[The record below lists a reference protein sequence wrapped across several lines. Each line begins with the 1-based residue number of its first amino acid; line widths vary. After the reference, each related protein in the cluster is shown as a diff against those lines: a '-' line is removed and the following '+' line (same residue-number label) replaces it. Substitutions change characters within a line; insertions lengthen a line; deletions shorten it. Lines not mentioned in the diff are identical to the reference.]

1 MIKFNFV
8 KLAQDMNRDF
18 KLTAILKTIKNQK
31 QFICASMEKNHV
43 VFLLIIQECHD
54 AFIIDLYIQ

>member
-1 MIKFNFV
+1 MGALLFSRVIVPYAFI
-8 KLAQDMNRDF
+8 
-18 KLTAILKTIKNQK
+18 ILKTIKNQK